1 MINHI
6 IDNIFIGDWQDA
18 KYHHKEFD
26 EIFTVAKDSPFIGNH
41 YYPLVDGPYPD
52 NERLLTNAID
62 DLLEIRNKD
71 WRLNKMIL
79 VHCISGISRSTIVV
93 AGYMVRKGQVYT
105 VEDALYHIKKIRPL
119 ANPVPEL
126 VRLLEKYE
134 RTK

>member
-6 IDNIFIGDWQDA
+6 IDNIFVGDWQDA
-18 KYHHKEFD
+18 KYHQKEFD

-41 YYPLVDGPYPD
+41 FYPMIDGPYTE
-52 NERLLTNAID
+52 NETLLSNAIN
-62 DLLEIRNKD
+62 DLSEIRNND
-71 WRLNKMIL
+71 WRLNKVIL

-93 AGYMVRKGQVYT
+93 AGYMVKKGFVNA
-105 VEDALYHIKKIRPL
+105 VDDALYHIKKIRPL

-134 RTK
+134 RNK